1 MTRPEVEGCCPFWRS
16 GGFHGEDCFDQGR
29 EDCTPL
35 KRGVPQMLPPP
46 PARVP
51 LRRADVARMVLLVV
65 TVGLLALV
73 GWVML

>member
-1 MTRPEVEGCCPFWRS
+1 MSRPEVEGCCPFWRS
-16 GGFHGEDCFDQGR
+16 GGLHGEDCYDQGR
-29 EDCTPL
+29 EDCAAF
-35 KRGVPQMLPPP
+35 KRGMPVILPPS

-51 LRRADVARMVLLVV
+51 LRRGDVVRMVLLVV